1 MMTTAV
7 AIKCKELWHIQ
18 LHHHTMYTCKSS
30 SSNKLPMNEPSEWVT
45 DNDDDDQRPPDPE
58 KWPKKKKW
66 K

>member
-30 SSNKLPMNEPSEWVT
+30 SNKLPMNEPSEWVT
-45 DNDDDDQRPPDPE
+45 DDDHDQRPPDPE
-58 KWPKKKKW
+58 KWPKKKW

>member
-18 LHHHTMYTCKSS
+18 LHHHTMYTCKRS

-45 DNDDDDQRPPDPE
+45 DDDQRPPDPE